1 MTARHATSPSA
12 HRIFLKAPLTPR
24 LVLVDGLTR
33 SGKMLTAKLVSN
45 FHRME
50 YFQAFDPVDHI
61 PILWRLGKLDDHT
74 ARAFLRMELDAAIY
88 YRAIGRNLNL
98 RRADSS
104 SVHLALNYD
113 QYRRRADD
121 PDTAGAMDRFNRER
135 RCPVFFTHEMLPNVG
150 LFFSIVDDLW
160 VVEPVRHPVDLAYS
174 WFRRGWGERWGA
186 DPLAFIPTVE
196 SPGGPVPWFAAE
208 WAEDYL
214 AAAPVDRIIGGILS
228 VLGLAEMAC
237 DGLAPERRQ
246 RIHFVCYERLLAEP
260 KRTVGEMAAFLDT
273 EPLDGIADVLARE
286 RLPVESSVE
295 ERKDRFAEL
304 RDQASPGSIERLVAS
319 SRGYEARW
327 EIPNAV

>member
-1 MTARHATSPSA
+1 M
-12 HRIFLKAPLTPR
+12 KAPLTPR

-45 FHRME
+45 FRRME

-104 SVHLALNYD
+104 SVHLALNHDEYS
-113 QYRRRADD
+113 RRADD
-121 PDTAGAMDRFNRER
+121 PDSVGAMDRFNRER
-135 RCPVFFTHEMLPNVG
+135 RYPVFFTHEMLPNVE
-150 LFFSIVDDLW
+150 LFFSIVEDLR

-174 WFRRGWGERWGA
+174 WFRRGWGHRWGA
-186 DPLAFIPTVE
+186 DPLAFIPTLE

-208 WAEDYL
+208 QPEDYL
-214 AAAPVDRIIGGILS
+214 AASPVDRIINGILT
-228 VLGLAEMAC
+228 VLDLARKIC
-237 DGLAPERRQ
+237 DRLAPERHQ
-246 RIHFVCYERLLAEP
+246 RIHFVCYERLLSEP
-260 KRTVGEMAAFLDT
+260 ERTIEDVAAFLNT

-286 RLPVESSVE
+286 GLPTAAGAPADTLKEFVG
-295 ERKDRFAEL
+295 
-304 RDQASPGSIERLVAS
+304 QASPENARRLLEAGHHYERQWGLATVI
-319 SRGYEARW
+319 R
-327 EIPNAV
+327 